1 MLQAHVWLRA
11 PRVRLGVPC
20 DAFGFVP
27 QTRKRRPN
35 GSIVTVADEEAAN
48 QETLAALA
56 TKTSE
61 WAEKEAHLKLG
72 F

>member
-1 MLQAHVWLRA
+1 L
-11 PRVRLGVPC
+11 
-20 DAFGFVP
+20 VP

-61 WAEKEAHLKLG
+61 WAEKESHLKLG